1 MGKRLRRDFLA
12 FIAVLIAY
20 YAAPIGELPSRVG
33 IVFSVLGLLVGLTIL
48 VWLIIRQVRLLVDTD
63 PDDTSVQAD
72 SLILLVF
79 VIVPLFSIGYLALSK
94 ASPSEFA
101 DLSTKT
107 DSLYFT
113 LSTLATVGF
122 GDVHAVGQLAR
133 VLVMIQMVFD
143 LVFVAAVVSVLSS
156 HIRQRAAIVVRQRSA
171 AEAELIED
179 AEVIEP
185 GVTVEVVEPDEPAD
199 PG

>member
-101 DLSTKT
+101 DLS
-107 DSLYFT
+107 
-113 LSTLATVGF
+113 
-122 GDVHAVGQLAR
+122 
-133 VLVMIQMVFD
+133 
-143 LVFVAAVVSVLSS
+143 
-156 HIRQRAAIVVRQRSA
+156 
-171 AEAELIED
+171 
-179 AEVIEP
+179 
-185 GVTVEVVEPDEPAD
+185 
-199 PG
+199 